1 MTAIDFP
8 NLPQTDD
15 IFTVGERSWRWDGS
29 AWISIGTV
37 GPVGPTGPATSIS
50 IGQVLTT
57 GPDESSSVSVTG
69 PAGDQVL
76 DFVLTAGPTGPTGPL
91 GTFLASATEPISPSE
106 GDVWFNSVNGNTY
119 VYYDSYWVGAS
130 GGTAY
135 ADWSYVNSNTVAK
148 ANQNFIA
155 DSSIGAFTIILP
167 ESPQIG
173 EFVGIIDLEKSFR
186 RNGVTL
192 SGGEELIE
200 GRSDNLVLNVDK
212 ASVIIQ
218 YVGSTSGW
226 RVI

>member
-1 MTAIDFP
+1 MTVINFPDFP
-8 NLPQTDD
+8 EVDQV
-15 IFTVGERSWRWDGS
+15 FTFGSRSWKWTGS
-29 AWISIGTV
+29 VWQTITTQIQI
-37 GPVGPTGPATSIS
+37 GPTGPA
-50 IGQVLTT
+50 GQDSTIAGPT
-57 GPDESSSVSVTG
+57 GPQG
-69 PAGDQVL
+69 
-76 DFVLTAGPTGPTGPL
+76 LTGPTGPTGPTGSTGPTGPL
-91 GTFLASATEPISPSE
+91 GNFFASATEPATPAQ
-106 GDVWFNSVNGNTY
+106 GDVWFNSVTGSTY

-135 ADWSYVNSNTVAK
+135 ADWSYVNANTVAK

-155 DSSIGAFTIILP
+155 DSSNGAFTIILP

-192 SGGEELIE
+192 SAGEELIE